1 MDSRR
6 RQASYIAM
14 WVFAIAFGWMEAA
27 TVVYLRATSPAVG
40 NSAVGTQFPA
50 VLISNRLVAVEIIRE
65 ACTILILAVVAWLAS
80 RRWTDR
86 LGAFLLTFGVWD
98 LTYYAVLRLI
108 SGWPD
113 ALTNRDILF
122 LIPVPWIGPVWAP
135 VIVATIFVAV
145 GSYLYWT
152 AQRSQ
157 PYTMRDGLV
166 LLAAAGGVGIS
177 FLVNWPDVLAS
188 RPQDFRQWLYWLA
201 LTGGTSWF
209 VYVERRRRLH

>member
-1 MDSRR
+1 M
-6 RQASYIAM
+6 
-14 WVFAIAFGWMEAA
+14 
-27 TVVYLRATSPAVG
+27 
-40 NSAVGTQFPA
+40 
-50 VLISNRLVAVEIIRE
+50 RE
-65 ACTILILAVVAWLAS
+65 ACTILILGVVAWLAS

-98 LTYYAVLRLI
+98 LTYYVVLRLI

-152 AQRSQ
+152 AQRQ
-157 PYTMRDGLV
+157 RPYTVSDGLV
-166 LLAAAGGVGIS
+166 LLSAAGGVVIS
-177 FLVNWPDVLAS
+177 FLVNWRDVLVS